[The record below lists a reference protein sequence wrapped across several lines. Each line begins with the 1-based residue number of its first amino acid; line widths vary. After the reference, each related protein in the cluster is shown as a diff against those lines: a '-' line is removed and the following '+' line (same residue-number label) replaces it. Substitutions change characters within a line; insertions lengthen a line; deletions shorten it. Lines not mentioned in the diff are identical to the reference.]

1 MHGKILAPRGKKK
14 LYLVSNIDGE
24 RFQQASMKTVEIQS
38 DSDERALV
46 RAIQA
51 GDRAAF
57 KAIYEEYQERIYNL
71 IYYSLGDASAA
82 QDVLQIVF
90 LKVYR
95 GLAGFRFE
103 SRLATWIYRI
113 AINECQ
119 NQNRRHGY
127 EHVPFEAVLGTGEEP
142 DGSLSPDEL
151 HLTEERREIIGN
163 ALLTLSPNLR
173 TAVVLRYIDGLSYQ
187 EVAEVL
193 ECSPG
198 TVASRLSRALAQLEE
213 RLRPLRRL
221 L

>member
-1 MHGKILAPRGKKK
+1 MESDKESIEIGEISLAKAAQG
-14 LYLVSNIDGE
+14 
-24 RFQQASMKTVEIQS
+24 
-38 DSDERALV
+38 
-46 RAIQA
+46 

-57 KAIYEEYQERIYNL
+57 RAIYELYEDRIYNL
-71 IYYSLGDASAA
+71 IYYSLGDQSAA

-90 LKVYR
+90 MKVYR

-103 SRLATWIYRI
+103 SRLGTWIYRI
-113 AINECQ
+113 AVNECQ

-173 TAVVLRYIDGLSYQ
+173 TAVVLRYID
-187 EVAEVL
+187 
-193 ECSPG
+193 
-198 TVASRLSRALAQLEE
+198 
-213 RLRPLRRL
+213 
-221 L
+221 

>member
-1 MHGKILAPRGKKK
+1 MNTR
-14 LYLVSNIDGE
+14 
-24 RFQQASMKTVEIQS
+24 EIQF
-38 DSDERALV
+38 DLDEQELV
-46 RAIQA
+46 RAAQS
-51 GDRAAF
+51 GDRVAF
-57 KAIYEEYQERIYNL
+57 KAIYELYQNRIFNL
-71 IYYSLGDASAA
+71 IFYALGDPTAA

-113 AINECQ
+113 AINECR

-127 EHVPFEAVLGTGEEP
+127 EHVPLEAVLGTCEEL
-142 DGSLSPDEL
+142 DGSAPPDEL
-151 HLTEERREIIGN
+151 HLTEEKREIIGS
-163 ALLTLSPNLR
+163 ALLALSLNLR

-187 EVAEVL
+187 EIAEVL
-193 ECSPG
+193 NCSAG
-198 TVASRLSRALAQLEE
+198 TVASRLNRALTQLEE